1 MAVYKRGYQR
11 YQGPLTSHAAR
22 VLAFPRFAWRRLLNQ
37 RLVLI
42 ALIVS
47 LIWPLLCLGYIY
59 LANNL
64 DLLKTMGGVAPV
76 FKVDGQFFLVFMNV
90 QAVFATLLAA
100 LAGPGLV
107 APDLANGALP
117 LYFSRPISRLDY
129 AVARLAVLGGML
141 SLITWVPGL
150 ILVLMQCGMAG
161 WSWIRPNWSM
171 AAGLLAGF
179 VLWVLLVSMVAL
191 ACSAYVRMRLI
202 AGGLVLGFFFVLAGM
217 EQVLNQVLRTNWATL
232 LNPTRSS
239 YFIWSGLL
247 GVETPEGPGVLE
259 CALALAVMIALLA
272 WILERKLR
280 PVEVVA

>member
-11 YQGPLTSHAAR
+11 YQGPLTTHAAR
-22 VLAFPRFAWRRLLNQ
+22 VMAFPRFAWRRLLNQ

-150 ILVLMQCGMAG
+150 ILILMQCGMAG
-161 WSWIRPNWSM
+161 WSWIRPNWTM

-232 LNPTRSS
+232 LNPSRAS
-239 YFIWSGLL
+239 YYIWSGLL
-247 GVETPEGPGVLE
+247 GVEVPEGPGVLE
-259 CALALAVMIALLA
+259 CALALAGMIALLA

>member
-1 MAVYKRGYQR
+1 MAVYRRGYQR

-22 VLAFPRFAWRRLLNQ
+22 VLAFPRLAWRRLMNQ

-64 DLLKTMGGVAPV
+64 DLLKTMGGAAPV
-76 FKVDGQFFLVFMNV
+76 FKIDGQFFLVFMNV

-107 APDLANGALP
+107 APDIANGALP

-150 ILVLMQCGMAG
+150 ILILMQCSMTG
-161 WSWIRPNWSM
+161 WGWIRPNWSM
-171 AAGLLAGF
+171 AVGLLAGF
-179 VLWVLLVSMVAL
+179 LLWVLLVSMVAL

-239 YFIWSGLL
+239 YYIWSGLL
-247 GVETPEGPGVLE
+247 GVEIPEGPGALE
-259 CALALAVMIALLA
+259 CALALAVMITLLA

>member
-11 YQGPLTSHAAR
+11 YQGPLTTHAAR
-22 VLAFPRFAWRRLLNQ
+22 VMAFPRFAWRRLLNQ

-150 ILVLMQCGMAG
+150 ILILMQCGMAG

-171 AAGLLAGF
+171 AAGLVAGF
-179 VLWVLLVSMVAL
+179 VMWVLLVSMVAL

-259 CALALAVMIALLA
+259 CALALAGMIALLA